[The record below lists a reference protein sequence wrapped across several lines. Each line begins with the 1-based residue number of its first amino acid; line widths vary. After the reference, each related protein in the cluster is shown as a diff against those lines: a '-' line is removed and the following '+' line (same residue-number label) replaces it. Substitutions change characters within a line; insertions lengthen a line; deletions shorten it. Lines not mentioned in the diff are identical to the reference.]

1 MRLWR
6 DCGVE
11 RNGAARCMRAVEAAV
26 RLRQVRRTWDRNR
39 DVRGEVELTA
49 EALTA
54 FAGMRQADVAR
65 SFGVGVSTL
74 KRACRR
80 LGIERWRFLGI
91 ERQSSSDSGGSS
103 GRPVPAEAASAGQM
117 EPWFLAS
124 TGSAESAE
132 SAEEV
137 DLWFLANTRSAEEGS
152 DLCFIAC
159 D

>member
-1 MRLWR
+1 
-6 DCGVE
+6 
-11 RNGAARCMRAVEAAV
+11 MRAVEAAV

-39 DVRGEVELTA
+39 EVRGEVELTA

-54 FAGMRQADVAR
+54 FAGMRQADVAQ
-65 SFGVGVSTL
+65 SFGVSVSTL

-80 LGIERWRFLGI
+80 LGIERWRRLGI
-91 ERQSSSDSGGSS
+91 ERQSSSGSGGS
-103 GRPVPAEAASAGQM
+103 SAGQM

-132 SAEEV
+132 EEA

-152 DLCFIAC
+152 DLCFIAR

>member
-1 MRLWR
+1 
-6 DCGVE
+6 
-11 RNGAARCMRAVEAAV
+11 MRAVEAAV

-54 FAGMRQADVAR
+54 FAGMRQADVAQ
-65 SFGVGVSTL
+65 SFGVSVSTL

-80 LGIERWRFLGI
+80 LGIERWRRLGI
-91 ERQSSSDSGGSS
+91 ERQSSSGSGGSS
-103 GRPVPAEAASAGQM
+103 GRPVPAAAASAGQM

-132 SAEEV
+132 EEA

-152 DLCFIAC
+152 DLCFIAR

>member
-1 MRLWR
+1 
-6 DCGVE
+6 
-11 RNGAARCMRAVEAAV
+11 MRAVEAAV

-39 DVRGEVELTA
+39 ETRGEVELTA

-54 FAGMRQADVAR
+54 FVGMRQADVAR
-65 SFGVGVSTL
+65 SFGVSVSTL

-80 LGIERWRFLGI
+80 LGIERWRRLGI
-91 ERQSSSDSGGSS
+91 ERRPSSGSGGSS
-103 GRPVPAEAASAGQM
+103 GRPVPAEAASAGPM

-137 DLWFLANTRSAEEGS
+137 DLWFLADTRSAEEGS
-152 DLCFIAC
+152 DLCFIAR